1 MFSLS
6 QLATHAAWHAN
17 VSSGCK
23 EDVCL
28 VPTADVQREIGKG
41 WRLRPGLKLCLLPEG
56 VTASGT
62 DLDAPFRLYR

>member
-1 MFSLS
+1 M
-6 QLATHAAWHAN
+6 
-17 VSSGCK
+17 
-23 EDVCL
+23 

-62 DLDAPFRLYR
+62 DLGAPFRLYR